1 MKKLNAYDLLTCGV
15 IGLFTIITLIRFDIY
30 PVFVDIYYHLSVAV
44 SFENAGGIVL
54 WDFWEFAPVGRP
66 HLYPPLLHSLMLL
79 GSECVPSLTVAKV
92 VSFIMFPAS
101 QVTLWIFSREIY
113 SRKTGFYAVLLLS
126 SSEQYFQLQAV
137 TSAAALVLVLLPLL
151 FLAFQKNKYIA
162 SIILLTACLY
172 THVGMGPIALFS
184 FALYTVSRKKWE
196 DGLKIIIPSLL
207 LFIPW
212 GLHLLIH
219 NESLS
224 ANSPPSGG
232 GLMIFLWILGI
243 IGVYFSLKRKKEF
256 LIPICIL
263 ICMIPIAFTYLGR
276 FTGHAILPLAMLSGI
291 TLSRIDD
298 SLNRNQKIGWV
309 LASLLI
315 FSIIAPTIAL
325 PRQQRTMPLPQN
337 NPIRL
342 PIQQLR
348 ENREPPTQNPQS
360 QNPQLPPAGK
370 NPPNRPIQP
379 SRRLQLPSLLLMLP
393 RRRSDSYLTP
403 DNLKMA
409 EIIKNNSTEAEI
421 VFIPG
426 GMMGCFVTATTG
438 RPQTFGMW
446 QEVSSDYQ
454 PDPKSAALFVTSKEM
469 QVPRELIPLG
479 ETQRW
484 AVYRAPFRKTVD
496 IPAPTINKYLIYV
509 LLFIALMGLLYDG
522 MVKR

>member
-15 IGLFTIITLIRFDIY
+15 FGLFTLITLIRFDIY

-66 HLYPPLLHSLMLL
+66 HLYPPLLHSLILL
-79 GSECVPSLTVAKV
+79 ASECVPSLTVAKL
-92 VSFIMFPAS
+92 VSFLMFPAS
-101 QVTLWIFSREIY
+101 QVTLWMFSREIY
-113 SRKTGFYAVLLLS
+113 SRKAGFYAVLLLS

-162 SIILLTACLY
+162 TIILLTACLY

-184 FALYTVSRKKWE
+184 FALYAVSRKKWKE
-196 DGLKIIIPSLL
+196 GLKIIIPSLL

-212 GLHLLIH
+212 GLHLLTH
-219 NESLS
+219 YESLS

-232 GLMIFLWILGI
+232 GLMIFPWILGI
-243 IGVYFSLKRKKEF
+243 IGIYISVKRKKEF

-263 ICMIPIAFTYLGR
+263 ICMIPIAFSYLGR
-276 FTGHAILPLAMLSGI
+276 FTGHTILPLAMLSGI
-291 TLSRIDD
+291 TLTRIDD

-309 LASLLI
+309 LASLLL
-315 FSIIAPTIAL
+315 FSLIAPTIAL
-325 PRQQRTMPLPQN
+325 PRQQRTLPLPQK
-337 NPIRL
+337 NPGPP
-342 PIQQLR
+342 PIQQAR
-348 ENREPPTQNPQS
+348 ENREPPILNPQI
-360 QNPQLPPAGK
+360 PPADK

-379 SRRLQLPSLLLMLP
+379 PRRLQLPSILVMLP
-393 RRRSDSYLTP
+393 RKRSDSYLTP

-409 EIIKNNSTEAEI
+409 EIIKNNSTEEEI

-469 QVPRELIPLG
+469 RVPHELIPLG
-479 ETQRW
+479 ETLNW
-484 AVYRAPFRKTVD
+484 AVYRAPFKKTID
-496 IPAPTINKYLIYV
+496 IPAPTINKYLVYV
-509 LLFIALMGLLYDG
+509 LLLIALMGLLYDG
-522 MVKR
+522 MVKK